1 MKANPRR
8 AEIAQHK
15 LWMDAIQHEY
25 PMPYTPYKIGVY
37 IRYYNQTK
45 YEDYLTKHKQQFV
58 DDIARCPKWTLVD
71 FYIDEGAVA
80 PRMENAKE
88 WCRLLDDCLSGK
100 VDLIVTQKV
109 SNVSSDWREL
119 NFVARI
125 LATQKRPIGI
135 YFISD
140 DVFTLASYYRFNMKD
155 EAYLMLSIPIKPW
168 MHLVSKL
175 ICSLI
180 WVTASR
186 ICKYIVSMVMAAA
199 AGEDVNHMNS
209 SFAMLFGEQMNTKKI
224 LIWNFCMELLLVIT
238 IQLFTYL
245 VSIISAKSAKH
256 RRGLSVAYTIGG
268 TVLMSWGFGAVLMFY
283 FKYIAPESRV
293 SNVAD
298 GLITVYIPSIIYLA
312 VLSVAFYTASALILT
327 KKFDLL

>member
-1 MKANPRR
+1 MLGKLIKTDLKSTARLFLPLCGAIMALCITMVLCMKV
-8 AEIAQHK
+8 
-15 LWMDAIQHEY
+15 
-25 PMPYTPYKIGVY
+25 MPESDLG
-37 IRYYNQTK
+37 N
-45 YEDYLTKHKQQFV
+45 LTKSITYVIYNIAIFAFSVLAFFV
-58 DDIARCPKWTLVD
+58 P
-71 FYIDEGAVA
+71 
-80 PRMENAKE
+80 
-88 WCRLLDDCLSGK
+88 
-100 VDLIVTQKV
+100 
-109 SNVSSDWREL
+109 
-119 NFVARI
+119 I
-125 LATQKRPIGI
+125 L
-135 YFISD
+135 
-140 DVFTLASYYRFNMKD
+140 RFRSCIMKD

-199 AGEDVNHMNS
+199 AGEDANHMNS

-268 TVLMSWGFGAVLMFY
+268 TVLMSWGFGAVLMLY
-283 FKYIAPESRV
+283 FKHIAPESRV